1 MARINKKDFIEIEY
15 QGKTKDNGTIFDTTD
30 EKTAKEQ
37 EIFNPN
43 MNYGPVIICVGESH
57 VIEGLDK
64 FFIDKEPGEFDVEIK
79 PEKGFGKKN
88 PKLIR
93 LMPTSIFTKQ
103 KITPMPGLQVT
114 LNEAVGTIRSASG
127 GRTLVDFNHPLSGKE
142 LNYHLKITRI
152 LEKDDEKLESLMKLQ
167 FGSKNLEV
175 ELKEGKATVT
185 VQIEVPEE
193 QKEILTK
200 KTKELIPGI
209 KDIEFKRKDFKK
221 ERKENKENQKKK
233 DKEENKEKEG
243 IKDKKAEKS
252 EVLI

>member
-1 MARINKKDFIEIEY
+1 MAKIKKKDFIEIEY
-15 QGKTKDNGTIFDTTD
+15 LGKTKDGGTIFDTTN
-30 EKTAKEQ
+30 EKIAKEQ
-37 EIFNPN
+37 EIYNPS

-79 PEKGFGKKN
+79 PEEGFGKKN

-142 LNYHLKITRI
+142 LNYHLKIIRI
-152 LEKDDEKLESLMKLQ
+152 LEKDNEKLESLMKLQ

-175 ELKEGKATVT
+175 EFKEGKATIT
-185 VQIEVPEE
+185 VQIEVPDE
-193 QKEILTK
+193 QKDILK
-200 KTKELIPGI
+200 KKVKELIPGI
-209 KDIEFKRKDFKK
+209 NNIEFKRKDFKK
-221 ERKENKENQKKK
+221 EREENKKKKENQDKKE
-233 DKEENKEKEG
+233 KEEKKEKEG
-243 IKDKKAEKS
+243 IKDIKAEKS
-252 EVLI
+252 